1 MKSTLFKFLVAIV
14 ALALAPFFL
23 SLFHLNLLSE
33 ILILAVFALSL
44 NILVGFTGLVSL
56 GHAAF
61 FGVGA
66 YTAGLVA
73 QNISSNLFVSIGLA
87 ILLSAIVAAVV
98 GAFCMKVSG
107 FYFLMLTLAF
117 SQMIYS
123 FIYQSTSLTGGS
135 NGLSGIPRVTL
146 GGFQFSNTVYVFYL
160 VLVVFFLI
168 YAGLRVLVSSPFG
181 QVLIGIRENETRV
194 KSMGYNTNLY
204 KYTAFVIAGAL
215 GGLAGSLYTY
225 FNGFI
230 APSDV
235 YWTMSGAVLIMVLIG
250 GAGTILGPVLGA
262 TLIVTLETLVSSYT
276 DLWMLIVGAVFII
289 FVIFFPKGI
298 VGIGHSIFHKL
309 KLNKQQSFQRK
320 KSRAA

>member
-1 MKSTLFKFLVAIV
+1 MKNIWFKFLVAIV
-14 ALALAPFFL
+14 ALGLAPFVL
-23 SLFHLNLLSE
+23 SLFHLNLVLE
-33 ILILAVFALSL
+33 ILIFAVFALSL

-66 YTAGLVA
+66 YTAGIVA
-73 QNISSNLFVSIGLA
+73 QDISSNLFVSLSLA
-87 ILLSAIVAAVV
+87 IVFSAIVAAIV

-123 FIYQSTSLTGGS
+123 FIYQSTDLTGGS
-135 NGLSGIPRVTL
+135 NGLSGIPRVTV
-146 GGFQFSNTVYVFYL
+146 GNFEFSNPVYIFYL

-168 YAGLRVLVSSPFG
+168 YAGLRILMKSPFG

-204 KYTAFVIAGAL
+204 KYTAFIMAGAL

-235 YWTMSGAVLIMVLIG
+235 YWTTSGAVLIMVLIG

-262 TLIVTLETLVSSYT
+262 ALIVSLETIVSSYT

-298 VGIGHSIFHKL
+298 VGIGQSIYRKL
-309 KLNKQQSFQRK
+309 KVNKQRSYLKK